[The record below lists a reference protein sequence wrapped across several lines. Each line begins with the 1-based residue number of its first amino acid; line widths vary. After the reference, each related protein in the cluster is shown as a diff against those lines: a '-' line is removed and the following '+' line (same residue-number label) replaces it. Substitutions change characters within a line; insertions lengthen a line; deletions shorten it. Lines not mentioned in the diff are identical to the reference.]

1 MFCFFLFV
9 YLFAFFLFVF
19 ICLLFVFCFA
29 LLLNMKA
36 RITVLGKPLD
46 VCKFCFLILSFTQIY
61 ANQVG
66 VTSTGTATSQVPHAC
81 HGLLLSL
88 TALRWVQSW

>member
-1 MFCFFLFV
+1 MFCLFLFV
-9 YLFAFFLFVF
+9 YLFAFFFVF

-46 VCKFCFLILSFTQIY
+46 VCKFCFLFCLSLRYMPTRL
-61 ANQVG
+61 
-66 VTSTGTATSQVPHAC
+66 
-81 HGLLLSL
+81 GLLRRVLLLHKSRMH
-88 TALRWVQSW
+88 AMAYC